1 MQLIRSQLL
10 RSVNPAPRPDGPPLE
25 SPLMYRLSTS
35 FPYLLAR
42 LGIRMG
48 DLFVRVIK
56 RDGLSLQM
64 FRVLAALTEEG
75 RALKLGELAAL
86 TSADLSTLSR
96 MIGEMHRRGIVF
108 RERPEDDQRS
118 LRVTLTEHGRALAA
132 RYMPIAA
139 HYEEVATSSL
149 TASEAKALKAALM
162 RLYDNLDQLEAE
174 IASGEID
181 ALLASTN
188 PRSRKPGPGAEKQPR
203 RKAGAQR
210 AK

>member
-1 MQLIRSQLL
+1 
-10 RSVNPAPRPDGPPLE
+10 
-25 SPLMYRLSTS
+25 MYRLSTS

-64 FRVLAALTEEG
+64 FRVLAALTEED

-132 RYMPIAA
+132 RYMPIAT

-149 TASEAKALKAALM
+149 TASEAKALKAALT

-181 ALLASTN
+181 ALIASTD
-188 PRSRKPGPGAEKQPR
+188 PRSRKSELDAEKQPR
-203 RKAGAQR
+203 RKAGTRR